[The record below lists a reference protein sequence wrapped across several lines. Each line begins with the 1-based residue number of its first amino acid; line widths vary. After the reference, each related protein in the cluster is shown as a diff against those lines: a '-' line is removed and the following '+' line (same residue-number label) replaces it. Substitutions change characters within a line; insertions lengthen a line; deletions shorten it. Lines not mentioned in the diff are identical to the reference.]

1 MPDPVHESDPVNV
14 PQSPMT
20 PQIPSTIQ
28 TPPTAQPSSPT
39 DQPSCAWPA
48 STAQLRDGTLNPDD
62 FSPIRGRFTPTGLD
76 LEDPRCV
83 TVLELSRSAA
93 DLLDERARLIT
104 EIRASTTT
112 AVSRP
117 PAGQPQQTAQS
128 QQPEQ
133 PQQPQQPTPPYS
145 QHPTVPRFAPPDP
158 SYPQPAYAQPTP
170 PQPMPQ
176 ATSQPTPQP
185 AYPSQAYPP
194 SPYPLYPQPAPA
206 AADPQSPTRSR
217 RFHVSTVQILL
228 LALGVGLIGLAVSV
242 FAFVTYPLFGDAA
255 RTACIAVTGLIG
267 LAVSYFLAPKV
278 RVTAEGVAW
287 ASSFALITA
296 SVLASGLGAIP
307 FLRLR
312 DLVAGLLL
320 LALAG
325 IALGLYLASA
335 HRSAPIRAY
344 SLTSC
349 LLLPVSLALISNTSL
364 LSNTGRS
371 VATIACMTGIL
382 LMALMAPLPDAE
394 RLVATA
400 ISSFVL
406 MVIGFGDF
414 ANPNHVRYAAVTSL
428 LAYLVP
434 LAFATLLWI
443 RIATPTATN
452 TAAPT
457 PATQTAPATST
468 PNPNHQRSLRDA
480 TRWVLTIVTM
490 IMGIGMA
497 GLSLVNSYRPLPP
510 DLITGLFGV
519 AALAVGVIWM
529 MKRPTLRSWPALWP
543 GLVTLLAPMLVVS
556 RNDRE
561 EWHTQYGVMWSI
573 GQQSSSP
580 DRAMII
586 RAVLLLLIALALVIA
601 GALLGWQAPV
611 IAGSVTLIIHVVV
624 QLWTWIVMFSTA
636 FWWVWLA
643 AGGILLVAVAARY
656 ERSINTARTLI
667 TRISQLR

>member
-1 MPDPVHESDPVNV
+1 MPDPVHESDPANV
-14 PQSPMT
+14 PQSPPTSPT
-20 PQIPSTIQ
+20 PQSSS
-28 TPPTAQPSSPT
+28 PTAQ
-39 DQPSCAWPA
+39 QPCAWPA

-62 FSPIRGRFTPTGLD
+62 FSPVRGRFTPTGLD
-76 LEDPRCV
+76 LDDPRCV

-117 PAGQPQQTAQS
+117 PAGQPQPAPQS
-128 QQPEQ
+128 QPPSHQ
-133 PQQPQQPTPPYS
+133 PQQPAPPYS
-145 QHPTVPRFAPPDP
+145 QYPATPQFATPSPAYPQTAYTQPAPPQP
-158 SYPQPAYAQPTP
+158 IPQTPLQPTCPQTYPPHPQPTP
-170 PQPMPQ
+170 SAASPQP
-176 ATSQPTPQP
+176 P
-185 AYPSQAYPP
+185 ARA
-194 SPYPLYPQPAPA
+194 
-206 AADPQSPTRSR
+206 R

-228 LALGVGLIGLAVSV
+228 LALGVGLIALAVSV
-242 FAFVTYPLFGDAA
+242 FAFITYPIFGDGA

-267 LAVSYFLAPKV
+267 LAVSYCLAPKV

-287 ASSFALITA
+287 ASCFALVTA
-296 SVLASGLGAIP
+296 SVLAGGLGAIP
-307 FLRLR
+307 LLRWR
-312 DLVAGLLL
+312 DLVTGLLL
-320 LALAG
+320 LVLAV
-325 IALGLYLASA
+325 IILGLYLASA
-335 HRSAPIRAY
+335 RRSAPIRAY

-349 LLLPVSLALISNTSL
+349 LLLPISLALISDTNL

-371 VATIACMTGIL
+371 VATIVCMTGIL
-382 LMALMAPLPDAE
+382 LLALLAPLPDAE
-394 RLVATA
+394 RLAATA

-414 ANPNHVRYAAVTSL
+414 ANPDHVRYAAITSL
-428 LAYLVP
+428 LAYLIP

-443 RIATPTATN
+443 RIAAP
-452 TAAPT
+452 AAPT
-457 PATQTAPATST
+457 T
-468 PNPNHQRSLRDA
+468 PIPNHQHALRDA

-497 GLSLVNSYRPLPP
+497 GLSLVNDYRPLPP

-519 AALAVGVIWM
+519 TALAVGVIWM
-529 MKRPTLRSWPALWP
+529 VKRPTLRSWPALWP
-543 GLVTLLAPMLVVS
+543 GLVMLLVPMLLVS
-556 RNDRE
+556 RNDRG
-561 EWHTQYGVMWSI
+561 EWHTRYGVMWSI

-611 IAGSVTLIIHVVV
+611 IAGSITLIIHVMV
-624 QLWTWIVMFSTA
+624 QLWTWIVMFSMT

-643 AGGILLVAVAARY
+643 AGGILLVVVAARY

>member
-1 MPDPVHESDPVNV
+1 MPDPVHESDSTNV
-14 PQSPMT
+14 PQSQPAT
-20 PQIPSTIQ
+20 PAPQS
-28 TPPTAQPSSPT
+28 SSPT
-39 DQPSCAWPA
+39 TQQPCAWPT

-62 FSPIRGRFTPTGLD
+62 FSPVRGRFTPTGLD

-93 DLLDERARLIT
+93 DLLDERTRLIT

-117 PAGQPQQTAQS
+117 PAGQPQPAPQS
-128 QQPEQ
+128 QP
-133 PQQPQQPTPPYS
+133 PSQQPQQPAPPYS
-145 QHPTVPRFAPPDP
+145 QYPATSQSVPP
-158 SYPQPAYAQPTP
+158 SQAYPQPAYPQPAP
-170 PQPMPQ
+170 PQPI
-176 ATSQPTPQP
+176 SQTTPQP
-185 AYPSQAYPP
+185 TYPSQAYT
-194 SPYPLYPQPAPA
+194 PYPQLTPSAASPQPPA
-206 AADPQSPTRSR
+206 RTR

-242 FAFVTYPLFGDAA
+242 FAFITYPIFGDGA

-267 LAVSYFLAPKV
+267 LAVSYMLAPKV

-287 ASSFALITA
+287 ASCFALVTA
-296 SVLASGLGAIP
+296 SVLAGGLGAIP
-307 FLRLR
+307 LLRWR
-312 DLVAGLLL
+312 DLVTGLLL
-320 LALAG
+320 LVLAG
-325 IALGLYLASA
+325 ITLGLYLASA

-349 LLLPVSLALISNTSL
+349 LLLPISLALIGNTNL
-364 LSNTGRS
+364 LSHTGRS
-371 VATIACMTGIL
+371 VATIACMTGVL
-382 LMALMAPLPDAE
+382 LLALLAPLPDTE
-394 RLVATA
+394 RLAATA

-414 ANPNHVRYAAVTSL
+414 ANPNHVRYAAITSL
-428 LAYLVP
+428 LAYLIP
-434 LAFATLLWI
+434 MAFATLLWI
-443 RIATPTATN
+443 RIAAPTATAN
-452 TAAPT
+452 TTAPT
-457 PATQTAPATST
+457 TAVPSIT
-468 PNPNHQRSLRDA
+468 PTPNHQHALRDA
-480 TRWVLTIVTM
+480 TRWVLTIVTI

-497 GLSLVNSYRPLPP
+497 GLSLANDYRPLPP

-543 GLVTLLAPMLVVS
+543 GLVMLLVPMLLVS
-556 RNDRE
+556 RNDRG
-561 EWHTQYGVMWSI
+561 EWHTRYGVMWSI

-611 IAGSVTLIIHVVV
+611 ITGSITLIIHVMV
-624 QLWTWIVMFSTA
+624 QLWTWIVMFSMA

-643 AGGILLVAVAARY
+643 AGGILLVVVAARY